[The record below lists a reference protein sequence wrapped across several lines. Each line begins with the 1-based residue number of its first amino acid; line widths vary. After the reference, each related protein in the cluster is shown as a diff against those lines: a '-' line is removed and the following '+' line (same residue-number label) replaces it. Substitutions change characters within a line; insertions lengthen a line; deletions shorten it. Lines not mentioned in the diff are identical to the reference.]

1 MPSQELV
8 REARKAWFDYGEAIV
23 RAFNFPSGSRIVAEG
38 VETMLAQ
45 ASDDQITRFIEYV
58 RQQTEETKTMKWMGE
73 PD

>member
-8 REARKAWFDYGEAIV
+8 REARKTWFVYGEAIV
-23 RAFNFPSGSRIVAEG
+23 RAFNFPPDSRIIAEG
-38 VETMLAQ
+38 VEAMLAR

-58 RQQTEETKTMKWMGE
+58 RQQTEDTKTMKWTGE